1 MQEVLRNQVVSSHL
15 AGMLASQDLRIVV
28 GALQMAYILME
39 KLPAEFGVHFRRE
52 GVMHQIRHLAE
63 TPLPQTP
70 GASSALDKSNRLS
83 AHSELQSLVAR
94 NLLEPLESE
103 PHSSPSSHM

>member
-1 MQEVLRNQVVSSHL
+1 MLYLQEVLRSQVVASHL

-52 GVMHQIRHLAE
+52 GVMHQIQRLAE

-70 GASSALDKSNRLS
+70 GPSGTASNGALPLPVPSGMQPSPVRSLLQDDDRSA
-83 AHSELQSLVAR
+83 
-94 NLLEPLESE
+94 
-103 PHSSPSSHM
+103 SPSM

>member
-1 MQEVLRNQVVSSHL
+1 
-15 AGMLASQDLRIVV
+15 
-28 GALQMAYILME
+28 LQMAYILME

-70 GASSALDKSNRLS
+70 GAGSSNNASPAGDKSNRIN
-83 AHSELQSLVAR
+83 APSELQSLVAR

-103 PHSSPSSHM
+103 AQSSPNSHM